1 MAGIHG
7 GLLGGVWVGGLREL
21 MKEVEVVH
29 PVDTSAKMKRKIKPK
44 EVEST
49 RRSDRQ
55 LGEDIVIEN
64 IDFGVTSRSLKAL
77 RKGGRGGQIRP
88 CQSQCFHKC

>member
-1 MAGIHG
+1 M
-7 GLLGGVWVGGLREL
+7 
-21 MKEVEVVH
+21 
-29 PVDTSAKMKRKIKPK
+29 
-44 EVEST
+44 EST

-77 RKGGRGGQIRP
+77 KEGEGGGNKSDHVMQKNGITFQVSDYIVIWKEKRTIAML
-88 CQSQCFHKC
+88 SQMLMH